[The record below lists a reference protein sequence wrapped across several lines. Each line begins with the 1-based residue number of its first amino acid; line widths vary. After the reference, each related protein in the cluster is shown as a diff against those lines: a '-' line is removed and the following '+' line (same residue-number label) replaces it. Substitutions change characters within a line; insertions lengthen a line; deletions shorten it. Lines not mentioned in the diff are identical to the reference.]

1 MVLVALAVPETFFAL
16 LGAFTALLLSPA
28 STSNRASRRDQ
39 KLKVSRGSV
48 VAVTLALFSG
58 AVVHATKEEAQR
70 TFTVKLNRQR
80 LPLHSANGQVVYKS
94 AYYGEISVGEQ
105 PFEVVFDTGS
115 GHLILPSTM
124 CHSSTCK
131 KHRRYRRK
139 KSRFARD
146 VDANG
151 ATVPP
156 GEARDLISVGF
167 GTGEVTGV
175 FVEDH
180 VCLTSPSNQEAQTPQ
195 SDSYGGTSRPS
206 RGCTTMSVIAAT
218 DMTEDPFDAFEFD
231 GVLGLGLQGLAQS
244 KAFHMV
250 DMAASSGAWHEAE
263 DGMEHTFGIHL
274 ANGDSEEG
282 GEITFGGWNVDRI
295 GGTEP
300 VWNAVVDAHLGYWQL
315 EVKALRANGVLLD
328 YCAEGCRAI
337 VDSGTSLLG
346 VPSALAA
353 TLQRHLAHAGG
364 GGAACGMVADP
375 KLEIVLES
383 GVISLGPENL
393 SRSESAQEVLNRPPA
408 VAQAL
413 AQVTGIDAEE
423 PACIPM
429 LMFIDLPP
437 PIGPKVLILGEPV
450 MQKYYTIFDGGAV
463 PRVAFG
469 EYSTRKAIP
478 TVKTEPPTL
487 VT

>member
-1 MVLVALAVPETFFAL
+1 MALMALVTPEMLFAL
-16 LGAFTALLLSPA
+16 LGALAALYVSPTA
-28 STSNRASRRDQ
+28 TSNRAPRRDQ
-39 KLKVSRGSV
+39 NLKVSRSSV
-48 VAVTLALFSG
+48 VAVTLALCGG
-58 AVVHATKEEAQR
+58 AVVHATKEAAQR
-70 TFTVKLNRQR
+70 TFTVELNRQR
-80 LPLHSANGQVVYKS
+80 IPLHSANGQVVYKS

-139 KSRFARD
+139 RSKTARD

-180 VCLTSPSNQEAQTPQ
+180 VCLSSTKNQEARTVQHEG
-195 SDSYGGTSRPS
+195 DGGTSRPS
-206 RGCTTMSVIAAT
+206 LGCTTMSVIAAT
-218 DMTEDPFDAFEFD
+218 DMTEDPFDAFDFD
-231 GVLGLGLQGLAQS
+231 GVLGLGLSGLAQS
-244 KAFHMV
+244 KAFHLV
-250 DMAASSGAWHEAE
+250 DTAASSGAWIAE
-263 DGMEHTFGIHL
+263 DGMERTFGIHL
-274 ANGDSEEG
+274 ADGDSEKG
-282 GEITFGGWNVDRI
+282 GEITFGGWNPDWI
-295 GGTEP
+295 GGAEP
-300 VWNAVVDAHLGYWQL
+300 LWNNVVDSHLGYWQIQ
-315 EVKALRANGVLLD
+315 VKALRANGHVLD

-346 VPSALAA
+346 VPSALAS
-353 TLQRHLAHAGG
+353 TLQRHLAHPRGAGT
-364 GGAACGMVADP
+364 ACGTAADP
-375 KLEIVLES
+375 QLEIELES
-383 GVISLGPENL
+383 GVIRLGPENL
-393 SRSESAQEVLNRPPA
+393 ARAESSQEVLNRPLA
-408 VAQAL
+408 VAEAL
-413 AQVTGIDAEE
+413 AIDANVDEADS
-423 PACIPM
+423 ACIPM

-450 MQKYYTIFDGGAV
+450 MQKYYTIFDGGDA

-469 EYSTRKAIP
+469 EYSPSQAIP
-478 TVKTEPPTL
+478 TRKSEPPTL